1 MKAVVLRKPG
11 CLEVA
16 DIPEPILSPGQVLV
30 RVRACGICGSD
41 LRYLAG
47 ENPWAQHTLG
57 LQIANPPNVVLG
69 HEIAGDVVAVGDPSL
84 EQRLGERVG
93 VLAYRGCGRCFYCQ
107 RSEHNLCPSTEH
119 IGHGAGWQHLAYNP
133 GGMAELCPVWADKV
147 YQLPD
152 HVSYEEGALLDGIA
166 VAVHATARAQ
176 LSPGDWV
183 VIVGCGP
190 IGLLALQLA
199 QMIGARA
206 IAADV
211 VAAPLRLAE
220 RLGAEVTVDLA
231 EHHLQDAVD
240 AATAGIGA
248 AAVLDSVASPEGI
261 AQCMGL
267 LRKGGRQV
275 LLAIE
280 LTTISLPLS
289 LLAGER
295 VLTVS
300 ANNNYTEYEEGLRLL
315 AAGRV
320 NASPLVTH
328 RFPLERAL
336 EAFDVAARKAETG
349 AIKVVLCP

>member
-1 MKAVVLRKPG
+1 MRAVVLRKPG

-16 DIPEPILSPGQVLV
+16 DIPEPMLSPGQVLV

-69 HEIAGDVVAVGDPSL
+69 HEIAGDVVAVGDPGL

-107 RSEHNLCPSTEH
+107 RGEYNLCPSTEH
-119 IGHGAGWQHLAYNP
+119 IGHGAGWHHVDYNP
-133 GGMAELCPVWADKV
+133 GGMAEFCPVWADKA
-147 YQLPD
+147 YRLPD
-152 HVSYEEGALLDGIA
+152 HASYEEGALLDGIA

-176 LSPGDWV
+176 LAPGDWLV
-183 VIVGCGP
+183 LMGCGP
-190 IGLLALQLA
+190 IGLLALQIA
-199 QMIGARA
+199 RMTGAKV

-211 VAAPLRLAE
+211 VPAPLRLAE
-220 RLGAEVTVDLA
+220 HLGAEVTVDLA
-231 EHHLQDAVD
+231 DHHLQDAVD

-320 NASPLVTH
+320 KASPLVTH
-328 RFPLERAL
+328 RFALEQAR